1 MSLKIGD
8 SVKVLAGVKE
18 PDNEYF
24 EMGDWQGRITEIDTV
39 SNKENNTLIT
49 LEWDSLTLKLLP
61 ADYIIQSEIEG
72 LGWEQMNL
80 YETDV
85 EKTVSRDN
93 KHDVKKMQDLLSDK
107 YYWYS
112 FGEEG
117 IRISNVMEGVNAKD
131 GGKCFDRW
139 FDYLKKGLSFP
150 VKAIVSENAEDIG
163 PVRNGEQVIIKSLSK
178 IVDMYGILVD
188 VKLNR
193 SKYVFPLCDLEV
205 LDKKSKDYQL
215 MNDYNIW
222 FSNRN

>member
-193 SKYVFPLCDLEV
+193 SKYVFPLG
-205 LDKKSKDYQL
+205 Y
-215 MNDYNIW
+215 
-222 FSNRN
+222 FFF